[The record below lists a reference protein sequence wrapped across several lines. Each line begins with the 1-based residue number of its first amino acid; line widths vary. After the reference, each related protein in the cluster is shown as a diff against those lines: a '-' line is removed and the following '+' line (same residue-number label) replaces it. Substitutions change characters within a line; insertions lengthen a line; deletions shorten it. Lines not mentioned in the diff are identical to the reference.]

1 MKKLLALLLAVAMLV
16 TLCTACDKKSKS
28 EGSAN
33 DPESVAE
40 DFAKAIEAQDHASLF
55 DLYAYDY
62 EAYLQESTLDEY
74 DSEDD
79 FFEEL
84 SEMYDEEIDSW
95 KDAYKAVLNRNKDQ
109 LEDEY
114 GSDYK
119 IKAKA
124 SDTVDLDEDEL
135 EEVKEDLLDWDD
147 YIDEDEIEKIKDAKK
162 ITVDATISGE
172 DGEDEGTVVVIVVKY
187 DGKWKVADY
196 WFDYEDDYDD
206 DEEYYYD
213 YEDDYDYEEYY
224 YDEY

>member
-16 TLCTACDKKSKS
+16 TLCAACDKKSKN

-40 DFAKAIEAQDHASLF
+40 KFVKAIEARDHASLF
-55 DLYAYDY
+55 DLYACDY
-62 EAYLQESTLDEY
+62 EAYMQDNTLEDY
-74 DSEDD
+74 DSEED
-79 FFEEL
+79 FFEDI

-109 LEDEY
+109 LEDKY

-124 SDTVDLDEDEL
+124 SDAVDLDEEEL

-147 YIDEDEIEKIKDAKK
+147 YIDEDEVEKIKDAKK
-162 ITVDATISGE
+162 ITVDASISGE

-206 DEEYYYD
+206 DE
-213 YEDDYDYEEYY
+213 DYDYEGDYYDDKEYY